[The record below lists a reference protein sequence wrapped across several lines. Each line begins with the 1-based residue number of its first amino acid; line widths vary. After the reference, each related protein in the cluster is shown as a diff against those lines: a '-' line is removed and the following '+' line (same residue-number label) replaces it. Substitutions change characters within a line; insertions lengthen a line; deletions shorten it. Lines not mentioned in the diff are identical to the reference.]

1 MADSSEAEIAAEQ
14 TAKEHSE
21 SKEETRKEEEKEEI
35 APEAEAAEAAGNG
48 RDSDDDLGEERP
60 TEVDEEPPS
69 KDDGIPKQFKDLFME
84 KSEGNENETWSR
96 NHPLFEFIRMQK
108 DKIEQMTFEDFKSQF
123 EEHMKHKSDGTPA
136 DAKSAG
142 GRKRHSRSDS
152 ADLTFRSLEAE
163 GYLDRIVLKFTT
175 ISEENETCSFTIGPQ
190 GGQIGK
196 DRSNDVFVPSDSKL
210 ADTGHAFIEYSNGS
224 FYLRDGGFEFAAAVR
239 ISVGVNKR
247 QWILD
252 ENAAFSAGNSV
263 FRSCGVNEEEH
274 LVLEV
279 TSGPLKGER
288 RVITKTG
295 ATLGRSSDNVVSIPD
310 RELSRRHSRVEY
322 DPKDK
327 RYYICDVGSTNGTY
341 MLLVGP
347 YGHRH
352 KLNLND
358 HILVGRTGFSV
369 NRFDYGLSEEMGHR
383 QNMEDSCALVQHLNV
398 PKLSRRG
405 LAPQSFFGVFDGHGG
420 PYASIY
426 LAQYLHVNVA
436 EALAEVGPELLSIFN
451 EIGETK
457 AADTSEDAGD
467 VRRAKDRMDEIVEQA
482 LARAFLKTDDDFI
495 TTSEHAQNGSTATTA
510 LIIGQRLY
518 CANVGDSRTILC
530 RNFQAVALSRD
541 HKPTVEE
548 EAKRIKDAGGFVI
561 SGRVMGE
568 LAVSR
573 AFGDAEFKRG
583 IQAIIEEE
591 GGKLPTGQDGEE
603 KNWDQPLV
611 IAEPE
616 VTATTITEDDQFL
629 LLACD
634 GLFDV
639 YSSEDV
645 VRIVKE
651 NLEAHGDPQRTCQE
665 LTRGAI
671 FDRNSRDNVSVI
683 LIVLNKW
690 Y

>member
-1 MADSSEAEIAAEQ
+1 MADSSEAEHAAEQ
-14 TAKEHSE
+14 PMKQEADDKEATD
-21 SKEETRKEEEKEEI
+21 K
-35 APEAEAAEAAGNG
+35 AEDNDE
-48 RDSDDDLGEERP
+48 DLGEERP
-60 TEVDEEPPS
+60 TEVEEDAAA

-84 KSEGNENETWSR
+84 KSEGSENETWSR

-108 DKIEQMTFEDFKSQF
+108 DKIDQMTFEDFKSQF
-123 EEHMKHKSDGTPA
+123 EEHLKHKTEETQA
-136 DAKSAG
+136 DAKAAAG
-142 GRKRHSRSDS
+142 KKRHSRSDS
-152 ADLTFRSLEAE
+152 ADLTIRNLESE

-175 ISEENETCSFTIGPQ
+175 ISEENETSSFTIGPQ
-190 GGQIGK
+190 GGQIGRE
-196 DRSNDVFVPSDSKL
+196 RSNDVFVPSDTKL
-210 ADTGHAFIEYSNGS
+210 AETGHAFIEYSNGS

-263 FRSCGVNEEEH
+263 FRSCGINEEEH

-295 ATLGRSSDNVVSIPD
+295 ATLGRSSDNSVSIPD

-352 KLNLND
+352 KLSLND

-383 QNMEDSCALVQHLNV
+383 QSMEDSCALVQHLNV

-436 EALAEVGPELLSIFN
+436 EALAEVAPDLLAIFN
-451 EIGETK
+451 EQGEDK
-457 AADTSEDAGD
+457 AAEGGEGAEGGEEGTET
-467 VRRAKDRMDEIVEQA
+467 RRAKDRMDDIVEQA
-482 LARAFLKTDDDFI
+482 LKRAFLKTDDDFI
-495 TTSEHAQNGSTATTA
+495 TTSEHAQNGSTSTTA

-530 RNFQAVALSRD
+530 RNFQAVPLSRD

-561 SGRVMGE
+561 NNRVMGE

-616 VTATTITEDDQFL
+616 VNATTITEDDQFL

-639 YSSEDV
+639 YTSEDV
-645 VRIVKE
+645 VKIVKE

-671 FDRNSRDNVSVI
+671 YDRNSRDNVSVI